1 MHQNPKGFSGYRC
14 FPPNREQQKY
24 IKLFLFVPNILFW
37 CQYMVAFFTPLAIS
51 LPQIFRLE
59 YYMSFIRG
67 ILFVSQGKIY
77 IYVII
82 LWVVLS
88 LINIYGQVVVSML
101 TILTRLVLNGGKAQ
115 PCSTKIYSTIF
126 YCHWVSTKL
135 YQTSISPTMGTI
147 VSKYVISKKFGG
159 NIDINSPFTIEPEE
173 PDLTSIGG
181 NIFLPIV

>member
-1 MHQNPKGFSGYRC
+1 MVTGVSHQTENNK
-14 FPPNREQQKY
+14 NRLNY
-24 IKLFLFVPNILFW
+24 FYSYLTSSFGVNIW
-37 CQYMVAFFTPLAIS
+37 WRFFTPLAIS

-147 VSKYVISKKFGG
+147 LSKYV
-159 NIDINSPFTIEPEE
+159 
-173 PDLTSIGG
+173 
-181 NIFLPIV
+181 V